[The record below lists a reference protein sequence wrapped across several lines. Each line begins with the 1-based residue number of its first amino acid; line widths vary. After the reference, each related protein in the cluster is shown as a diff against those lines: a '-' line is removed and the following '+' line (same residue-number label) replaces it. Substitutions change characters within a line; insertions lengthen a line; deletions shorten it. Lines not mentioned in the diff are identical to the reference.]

1 MSKRIVDLTCP
12 ECQKLIQVPFEVK
25 EPPTL
30 DEISNALRENL
41 KKENLKGQ
49 LSTAEVE
56 RVIREQLEPL
66 KPPKEDHRH
75 KTADELLD
83 CPECRFWVD
92 KTIQRYQVTEKK
104 EGPKKQTFEIGSLRA
119 KETE

>member
-12 ECQKLIQVPFEVK
+12 ECQKPIQVPFEVK

-30 DEISNALRENL
+30 DEISNALKENL

-66 KPPKEDHRH
+66 KPAKEDHRH

-83 CPECRFWVD
+83 CPECRSWVD

-104 EGPKKQTFEIGSLRA
+104 EEPKKTTFPFGGIRP
-119 KETE
+119 KEAE

>member
-12 ECQKLIQVPFEVK
+12 ECQKPIQVPFEVK

-30 DEISNALRENL
+30 DEISNALKENL

-56 RVIREQLEPL
+56 KIIREQLEPL

-83 CPECRFWVD
+83 CPECRSWVD

-104 EGPKKQTFEIGSLRA
+104 EEPKKTTFEFGGLRA
-119 KETE
+119 KEAE